1 MIGVYN
7 QVWLAPY
14 NVEQITQLQIKRTMK
29 EHDTA
34 YIKGIMSATSIA
46 AYQNMIDGKTIVSLY
61 FKEQENTQ
69 LLFAGFIKSLHVVE
83 IGNQREAQIE
93 LLGLTQALD
102 RTKATLDYQDVSK
115 KNTDIIDVLMK
126 SYPDISYTVSC
137 KQESIETLLLQYE
150 ETDYEFFK
158 RLLSRIEEPMYT
170 TMQGKHGMINC
181 GVSVRESGAVLDD
194 AEWEISYQQGMTY
207 CVETEEYLDLG
218 MEVMLD
224 GKKLIVTECNH
235 QYQNGESRNIY
246 VLGTKELCKTTK
258 ISNHQITGISLDG
271 VIKECKR
278 DRVKIELNKTMPC
291 EDEQRRWFSYSSP
304 AASTD
309 GSGWYCMPQIGEEA
323 RLFCP
328 TEEENDAY
336 VISAIRKKDN
346 SDTQKQQVGSNPS
359 NKVLANADG
368 QTVSFQETGIEM
380 ACKNG
385 ATMLS
390 VNQDGTIEITA
401 NKDIHVY
408 AEQAV
413 ILRAEQGMCATSVNA
428 MTLKNDTGST
438 ILIQSEITEMANR
451 IKNNC

>member
-7 QVWLAPY
+7 QVWLVPY

-29 EHDTA
+29 KHDTA
-34 YIKGIMSATSIA
+34 YVKGIMSATSVA
-46 AYQNMIDGKTIVSLY
+46 AYQNMVDGKTIVSLY

-69 LLFAGFIKSLHVVE
+69 LLFSGFVKSLQVVE
-83 IGNQREAQIE
+83 IGAQREVQIE
-93 LLGLTQALD
+93 LAGLTQALD
-102 RTKATLDYQDVSK
+102 RTKTTLDYQDVSK
-115 KNTDIIDVLMK
+115 KNTDIIDALMK

-137 KQESIETLLLQYE
+137 KQEAIETLLLQYE
-150 ETDYEFFK
+150 ETDYYFLK
-158 RLLSRIEEPMYT
+158 RVLSRRAEPMYT
-170 TMQGKHGMINC
+170 TMQGKHGTINF
-181 GVSVRESGAVLDD
+181 GVLVRESGAVLDD
-194 AEWEISYQQGMTY
+194 AEWEISYQNGMTY

-224 GKKLIVTECNH
+224 GKKLVVTEVNH
-235 QYQNGESRNIY
+235 QYQNGESSNTY

-258 ISNHQITGISLDG
+258 ISNPQITGISLDG
-271 VIKECKR
+271 VIKDCKR
-278 DRVKIELNKTMPC
+278 DKVKIELNKTMPC
-291 EDEQRRWFSYSSP
+291 EAAQRRWFSYSSP

-328 TEEENDAY
+328 TEEESDAY
-336 VISAIRKKDN
+336 VISAIRKKEQN
-346 SDTQKQQVGSNPS
+346 STQKQQVGSNPS

-368 QTVSFQETGIEM
+368 QTVSFQEAGIEM
-380 ACKNG
+380 ACKDG

-390 VNQDGTIEITA
+390 VNQDGTIEIIA
-401 NKDIHVY
+401 DKDIHVH

-413 ILRAEQGMCATSVNA
+413 MLRAERGMCATAVNA
-428 MTLKNDTGST
+428 LTLENDTGSR
-438 ILIQSEITEMANR
+438 IMIQSEITETANR